1 MRLLFHA
8 SARSMLSHTVTK
20 QHPQHTIHTRCSS
33 NIRKWMYSIMI
44 KMMKWTVWLCSH
56 YRHEHVF
63 TRLIC
68 LFVKQMVS
76 ICLRGRLLL
85 LLLWQRSN

>member
-1 MRLLFHA
+1 MDVFYH
-8 SARSMLSHTVTK
+8 V
-20 QHPQHTIHTRCSS
+20 
-33 NIRKWMYSIMI
+33 

>member
-1 MRLLFHA
+1 MCLELVEN
-8 SARSMLSHTVTK
+8 SLVVNLK
-20 QHPQHTIHTRCSS
+20 QTEFIV
-33 NIRKWMYSIMI
+33 N
-44 KMMKWTVWLCSH
+44 LNSH

-85 LLLWQRSN
+85 LLC

>member
-1 MRLLFHA
+1 MVK
-8 SARSMLSHTVTK
+8 LS
-20 QHPQHTIHTRCSS
+20 
-33 NIRKWMYSIMI
+33 
-44 KMMKWTVWLCSH
+44 VWLCSH

-68 LFVKQMVS
+68 LFVKQMVP